1 LPRRARSNAE
11 KQIRHHFSKKLAAM
25 AAPAM
30 IDTSRLV
37 LQDTVTS
44 QKGARQIPLANRDGS
59 QVTWQP
65 AAMQC
70 LWQPSAYNDENA
82 TRLNLSL
89 SPGPEAEA
97 CLEALDEWL
106 VNALAL
112 ESSRRFGT
120 QMSAEEVRSRYQS
133 ALKTHEASGTRYM
146 RVKVN
151 MTGKAAVRCW
161 DSMRQQRSPPESWT
175 SCSVTPRI
183 VLKGVWL
190 MGKDFGLTLD
200 LRDAMLDEQPTECP
214 F

>member
-1 LPRRARSNAE
+1 
-11 KQIRHHFSKKLAAM
+11 M
-25 AAPAM
+25 AAPAT

-37 LQDTVTS
+37 LQDPVTS

-59 QVTWQP
+59 PVVWQP

-70 LWQPSAYNDENA
+70 LWQPSAYNDETA

-89 SPGPEAEA
+89 SPGPEAVA
-97 CLEALDEWL
+97 SLEALDAWL

-112 ESSRRFGT
+112 SSSKCLGT
-120 QMSAEEVRSRYQS
+120 QMSTEEVRSRYQS
-133 ALKTHEASGTRYM
+133 ALKCHEASGTRYL

-151 MTGKAAVRCW
+151 TTGKAAVRCW
-161 DSMRQQRSPPESWT
+161 DTMRQPRPLPESWT

-183 VLKGVWL
+183 VVKGIWL